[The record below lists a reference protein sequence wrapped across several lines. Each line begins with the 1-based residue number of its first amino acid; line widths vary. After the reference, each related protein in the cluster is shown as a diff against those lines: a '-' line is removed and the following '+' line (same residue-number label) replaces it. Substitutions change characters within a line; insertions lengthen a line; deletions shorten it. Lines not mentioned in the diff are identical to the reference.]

1 MKKDIDSFDNT
12 LFPKNINDLGYLLPM
27 DGLYNLANYTPHN
40 KDIKNRSTQETN
52 KFSETRYF
60 SNDLIRTMKRSYSME
75 KPI

>member
-27 DGLYNLANYTPHN
+27 DGLYNLTNYTPHN
-40 KDIKNRSTQETN
+40 KDKNRSTQGTN
-52 KFSETRYF
+52 KFSETHDF